1 MGDAQ
6 KNISADEATVEA
18 DAKGYR
24 RFIKEANVDKFH
36 LLSDEER
43 ERERERALGV

>member
-1 MGDAQ
+1 MPSAQ

-36 LLSDEER
+36 LFSDEAKESP
-43 ERERERALGV
+43 VSVMF